1 MAVLLKN
8 DTSVGFVGLGNLG
21 HGMALNLL
29 DRGWSLTVFDSSTRR
44 ADILATS
51 GASTASTIQSL
62 HRCSVICLAVPD
74 DAAVTAILLGKDGLL
89 PLLDPGQTVIV
100 HSTVLPETARMLARA
115 FGEAG
120 VAFLDAP
127 VSGGPDRARR
137 GELTLMVGGAESDLA
152 AVETLV
158 QDMASEVL
166 HQGPA
171 GSGSATKLANQ
182 LMMFSTLAG
191 THEALRLGAAYG
203 VPPAKVLQAV
213 SSSTGDSWIAR
224 NWGFFDDVAA
234 DYNRSGTPGPQR
246 PWSKDL
252 WEVVL
257 AARQAEIAV
266 PLAGV
271 LAQILPALVEE
282 HADPSRHPAAAAGAE
297 TWR

>member
-1 MAVLLKN
+1 MGVLLK
-8 DTSVGFVGLGNLG
+8 DTPVGFVGLGNLG
-21 HGMALNLL
+21 HGMVLNLL

-44 ADILATS
+44 AEILANA
-51 GASTASTIQSL
+51 GAGTASTMASL
-62 HRCSVICLAVPD
+62 RDCRVICLAVPD
-74 DAAVTAILLGKDGLL
+74 DAAVTGILLGSDGLL
-89 PLLDPGQTVIV
+89 PLLVPGQTVIV
-100 HSTVLPETARMLARA
+100 HSTVLPETARMLARE
-115 FGEAG
+115 FSEAG

-137 GELTLMVGGAESDLA
+137 GELTLMVGGAETDLG
-152 AVETLV
+152 AVTSLV

-166 HQGPA
+166 HLGPA
-171 GSGSATKLANQ
+171 GCGSATKLANQ

-203 VPPAKVLQAV
+203 VPPTKVLQAV

-234 DYNRSGTPGPQR
+234 DYDRSGTPVQQR

-252 WEVVL
+252 WELVV

-266 PLAGV
+266 PLAGL
-271 LAQILPALVEE
+271 LAQILPSLVEE
-282 HADPSRHPAAAAGAE
+282 HANPSGHPAAAASAE
-297 TWR
+297 T